1 MNTTVSKSMAWP
13 GRGIASVSRTAYF
26 LTSTRALR
34 RPHLQIIATVSFLA
48 EKKIPLTFALGHLV
62 FRLLKKKK
70 QQTKPDQTLE
80 CVEGVIYK

>member
-1 MNTTVSKSMAWP
+1 MNTTVSRSMAWR

-26 LTSTRALR
+26 LTSTRALQ
-34 RPHLQIIATVSFLA
+34 RPPLQIIATLSFLA

-70 QQTKPDQTLE
+70 PTKPDQTLE
-80 CVEGVIYK
+80 CVEGVTYK